1 MQWVKIYEI
10 APADLIGHRPG
21 KQHARRQ
28 RNAADQRRQ
37 ALDAFRV
44 YGPPEHADRGEEA
57 AAEDAGHI
65 TAMNLTPPDAG
76 IKDHDDPPV
85 FAGCGSFQL
94 FPCGNGFTFLFR
106 RSFVDILLGG
116 NVASNAL

>member
-1 MQWVKIYEI
+1 MPRVIIYEI

-21 KQHARRQ
+21 KQQTRRQ
-28 RNAADQRRQ
+28 RNATDQRRQ
-37 ALDAFRV
+37 GLDAFRV
-44 YGPPEHADRGEEA
+44 HDSPELADRGEKA

-65 TAMNLTPPDAG
+65 TAMNTTRLMQEL
-76 IKDHDDPPV
+76 KDHDDPPV

-106 RSFVDILLGG
+106 RGFVDILLSG
-116 NVASNAL
+116 NVVSNAL